1 MATQLREQAEISLS
15 AVYRFE
21 RELGRGGMAIVYL
34 AEDLK
39 HRRKVAVKV
48 LRPELGA
55 TLGAE
60 RFLREIEVTAALQ
73 HPHILPLH
81 DSGRVGELLYYVMP
95 YVEGESLRD
104 RLTRERQLPVEEA
117 LRLACDV
124 AAALDYAHRR
134 GVIHRDVKPE
144 NILLHDGR
152 ALVADFGI
160 ARAVQRA
167 VSDDT
172 LTGTGVSVGTPSY
185 MSPEQAAADREV
197 DARTDIYSLGC
208 VVYEMLTGEP
218 PFTAP
223 TAHGVIARL
232 MTEEPRRVA
241 DVRPSVPSSLSA
253 AVQRALAKLPADRFQ
268 SAAEFATALSAPSET
283 LHGPTEASGPSPR
296 AVPLGKA
303 QHRFTTRDLSWAALA
318 VVLSLAAS
326 AVTWILT
333 ARGSP
338 RRAFH
343 AQLTL
348 ALPAHAIM
356 SAGAPGNTLAI
367 SPDGSTLAYTSAATA
382 PPRLFLRRLDEVA
395 PHVLPG
401 TETPGNPQF
410 SPDGRWIAFISRSA
424 LRKMPVGG
432 GPVTTIARDAG
443 RFAWGPDGTIAY
455 ARTVGGF
462 LRGLWRV
469 DANGGAPEPL
479 TTPDSSLGGSHGSPS
494 FLPDGKTVLFTSAS
508 RDGEFTLSAVRL
520 ADRKVIP
527 LGINGTNPIYLP
539 NGYLVFAR
547 PDGVVS
553 AIKFDAKAL
562 RAMGEQVPVL
572 DSVAL
577 KPGGSADLSIARNGT
592 MVYLRGAIGAQLVE
606 LDRRGGSRPVV
617 PTVQQAYAGPRISRD
632 GRHIAIGIG
641 QPPYTSDVWVYTIAS
656 GTTTRFTSGGVSGSP
671 EWTPDGRRIAWTS
684 AAAGHEGV
692 WWQPWDQ
699 STPAE
704 LLVPGARGANFTK
717 GGDTLLATF
726 EVPNGLELRQVT
738 LPFDPRQPPH
748 VVLPPAPGD
757 RQPRLSPDGR
767 WLAYLSDDTGL
778 REVYVQAFPGPGGR
792 FQISTGGANWPTWS
806 PNGKELFYVSPG
818 CCMISATLVTAPE
831 LTVLRRDT
839 LFSVI
844 GTRGGYDVT
853 ADGNHFITSRQAGG
867 SGVPVVV
874 FGWLDEVRERVDAA
888 NKK

>member
-21 RELGRGGMAIVYL
+21 RELGRGGMAVVYL

-39 HRRKVAVKV
+39 HHRKVAVKV

-81 DSGRVGELLYYVMP
+81 DSGRAGELLYYVMP

-104 RLTRERQLPVEEA
+104 RLIRERQLPLEETVHI
-117 LRLACDV
+117 ACDV

-167 VSDDT
+167 ADDT
-172 LTGTGVSVGTPSY
+172 LTGTGVSVGTPAY

-208 VVYEMLTGEP
+208 VVYEMLTGAP
-218 PFTAP
+218 PFPAA

-232 MTEEPRRVA
+232 MMEEQRRVA
-241 DVRPSVPSSLSA
+241 EVRASVPPRLCT

-283 LHGPTEASGPSPR
+283 LQGSLDAVGPLSGSRSSGRLGRHFTPR
-296 AVPLGKA
+296 DIG
-303 QHRFTTRDLSWAALA
+303 WAALA
-318 VVLSLAAS
+318 VAVGLAS
-326 AVTWILT
+326 AALTWT
-333 ARGSP
+333 VAARRSQRP
-338 RRAFH
+338 AFR

-348 ALPAHAIM
+348 ALPANAIM
-356 SAGAPGNTLAI
+356 TAGGPGNTLAI

-382 PPRLFLRRLDEVA
+382 PARLFVRRLDEVA
-395 PHVLPG
+395 PHDLPG

-424 LRKMPVGG
+424 LRKIPVGG
-432 GPVTTIARDAG
+432 GPVTVVARDAG

-455 ARTVGGF
+455 ARAVGGF

-469 DANGGAPEPL
+469 NTSGGAPEPL

-494 FLPDGKTVLFTSAS
+494 FLPDGKTVVFTSAS

-527 LGINGTNPIYLP
+527 LGISGTNPIYLP

-562 RAMGEQVPVL
+562 RAEGEAVPVL
-572 DSVAL
+572 DSIAL
-577 KPGGSADLSIARNGT
+577 KSGGSADLSIAKNGT
-592 MVYLRGAIGAQLVE
+592 MVYLRGAISAQLIE
-606 LDRRGGSRPVV
+606 LDRRGASRPVV
-617 PTVQQAYAGPRISRD
+617 ATVQQTYAGPRISRD
-632 GRHIAIGIG
+632 GRHLAIGIG
-641 QPPYTSDVWVYTIAS
+641 QPPYTSDVLVYNIAS
-656 GTTTRFTSGGVSGSP
+656 GTTSRFTTGGVSGSP

-704 LLVPGARGANFTK
+704 LLVPGARGVNFTK
-717 GGDTLLATF
+717 GGRVLLATF
-726 EVPNGLELRQVT
+726 EVPNGLELRQVA

-748 VVLPPAPGD
+748 VVLPAAPGD

-767 WLAYLSDDTGL
+767 WLAYLADDTGI

-792 FQISTGGANWPTWS
+792 FQISMGGANWPIWS

-818 CCMISATLVTAPE
+818 
-831 LTVLRRDT
+831 
-839 LFSVI
+839 
-844 GTRGGYDVT
+844 
-853 ADGNHFITSRQAGG
+853 
-867 SGVPVVV
+867 
-874 FGWLDEVRERVDAA
+874 
-888 NKK
+888 